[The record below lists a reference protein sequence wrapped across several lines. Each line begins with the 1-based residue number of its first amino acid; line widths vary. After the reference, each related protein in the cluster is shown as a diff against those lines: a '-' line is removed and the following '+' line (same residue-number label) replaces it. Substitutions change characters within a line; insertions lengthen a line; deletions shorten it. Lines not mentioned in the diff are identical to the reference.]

1 MNDSYTLAT
10 KNTTRQRVRDSN
22 TPKNVNNFTFVNRT
36 NVRGGLAE
44 NLESLKSMSQAQ
56 SNSDKMQHLQA
67 IINVGTFLLSNGPVV
82 KTQDAGEIYMKYKG
96 LVTKK
101 PSMEYYEVFCKYLN
115 VVQVYMFGTAY
126 LMENVENLESI
137 VNSLNR
143 VIDEEAIVK
152 RLMQD
157 RLQSIFSPSLRYMDT
172 HRDRQVLKG
181 LMVELTNTT
190 FVAKLQNIQSRKG
203 ARNANKSL
211 FPNLKRY
218 EIIRKTSQTVRNDL
232 TNVQQYKLTERII
245 SSRKL
250 KEIKTIGEG
259 RGRTLKC
266 QEFPELATVLS
277 YAFGEHDVNE
287 CGGGGVEAHPR
298 LTTGTLY

>member
-1 MNDSYTLAT
+1 MQEEKSNPLPFPKLSSHWYERQYTLAT

-82 KTQDAGEIYMKYKG
+82 KTQDASEIHMKYKG

-143 VIDEEAIVK
+143 VIDEEAILK

-172 HRDRQVLKG
+172 HRDR
-181 LMVELTNTT
+181 
-190 FVAKLQNIQSRKG
+190 F
-203 ARNANKSL
+203 
-211 FPNLKRY
+211 
-218 EIIRKTSQTVRNDL
+218 
-232 TNVQQYKLTERII
+232 
-245 SSRKL
+245 
-250 KEIKTIGEG
+250 
-259 RGRTLKC
+259 
-266 QEFPELATVLS
+266 
-277 YAFGEHDVNE
+277 
-287 CGGGGVEAHPR
+287 
-298 LTTGTLY
+298 